1 MARVEIGD
9 IDFPRHQEYKLAKIS
24 RELFRLMMNNP
35 KYDYATLEEM
45 FAFEEME
52 NYDPAEVCMAV
63 DELTKK
69 EKYNNLL
76 LEIKKP
82 YGKVYAVNKRR
93 IPEMIF
99 TYQPWGFH
107 EMTGM

>member
-1 MARVEIGD
+1 MAKVEIGD

-24 RELFRLMMNNP
+24 CELFRLMLNNL
-35 KYDYATLEEM
+35 KCDYATLEEM
-45 FAFEEME
+45 FAFEEMK
-52 NYDPAEVCMAV
+52 NYDTAEVCMAV

-69 EKYNNLL
+69 EKFNNLL

-93 IPEMIF
+93 IPEMVF
-99 TYQPWGFH
+99 TYQPEG
-107 EMTGM
+107 TNKLLNK

>member
-1 MARVEIGD
+1 MAKVEIGD

-24 RELFRLMMNNP
+24 HELFRLMMNNP
-35 KYDYATLEEM
+35 KCDYATLEEM
-45 FAFEEME
+45 FTFKEME

>member
-1 MARVEIGD
+1 MAKVEIGD

-52 NYDPAEVCMAV
+52 NYDPAEICMAV

-69 EKYNNLL
+69 RITTISCLRSKSHTARSMQS
-76 LEIKKP
+76 IKDEYSK
-82 YGKVYAVNKRR
+82 
-93 IPEMIF
+93 
-99 TYQPWGFH
+99 
-107 EMTGM
+107 